1 MTVHPILPAMIS
13 ALILAGPARAAEA
26 PVGVATQVT
35 HGDYDDPSFSPDGRR
50 MVAIARR
57 GGREQLA
64 ILEADGTGAVQITD
78 APYDHED
85 PAWSSDG
92 RHIAY
97 VSMADGGEVIHLM
110 DPDGRNDRAVT
121 PPDQKVIHPSWS
133 RDSRSLVYCTDDD
146 LKPPAKNA
154 AEIYQLDLATGTRR
168 VLIAGGVNTY
178 PNLSPD
184 GRRIAFRK
192 MVGETNSEVFVARR
206 DGSGETN
213 LTNSPAFDGW
223 PAWSPDGREI
233 AFASNRAGNHKIY
246 VMAADGSAPR
256 LIADT
261 PGRGTAPKW
270 TRDGQRI
277 YFTICQRTGGAVG
290 CEIYS
295 APARRSKI
303 G

>member
-1 MTVHPILPAMIS
+1 MSPHLLAIIS
-13 ALILAGPARAAEA
+13 ALVLATPAQGAE
-26 PVGVATQVT
+26 VAVDVAVQVT

-57 GGREQLA
+57 AGREQLA
-64 ILEADGTGAVQITD
+64 VLNADGTSAVQITR
-78 APYDHED
+78 AAYDHED
-85 PAWSSDG
+85 PAWSPDG

-97 VSMADGGEVIHLM
+97 VSMADGGEVIHIM
-110 DPDGRNDRAVT
+110 DPDGAHDRAVT
-121 PPDQKVIHPSWS
+121 PPGQRTIHPSWS
-133 RDSRSLVYCTDDD
+133 PDSRSLVYCTDDD

-154 AEIYQLDLATGTRR
+154 AEIYQLDLATGARR

-178 PNLSPD
+178 PNLSAD
-184 GRRIAFRK
+184 GRRIAFRR

-206 DGSGETN
+206 NGSGETN
-213 LTNSPAFDGW
+213 ITNSPAFDGW

-246 VMAADGSAPR
+246 VMAADGSDPR

-277 YFTICQRTGGAVG
+277 YFTICQRTNGAIG

-295 APARRSKI
+295 AKAR
-303 G
+303 